1 MKYFENVHSMTKPLN
16 KVIDEY
22 SVYINTDIK
31 EVTVEHGVEPWK
43 TTCTEYEFNQTQ
55 YTKDEYIKLID
66 DRNEELEAQVTDTQL
81 ALCEV
86 YELML

>member
-1 MKYFENVHSMTKPLN
+1 MTKFKNIRSTIRPDATRF
-16 KVIDEY
+16 DEK
-22 SVYINTDIK
+22 SVWVSENIREI
-31 EVTVEHGVEPWK
+31 EVERDGDAY
-43 TTCTEYEFNQTQ
+43 TEFEFDQTR

-66 DRNEELEAQVTDTQL
+66 EKNASLEAQLTDTQL

>member
-1 MKYFENVHSMTKPLN
+1 MTKFKNIRSTIRPDATRF
-16 KVIDEY
+16 DEK
-22 SVYINTDIK
+22 SVWVSENIREI
-31 EVTVEHGVEPWK
+31 EVERDGCVY
-43 TTCTEYEFNQTQ
+43 TEFEFDQTR

-66 DRNEELEAQVTDTQL
+66 EKNASLEAQLTDTQL

>member
-1 MKYFENVHSMTKPLN
+1 MTRYEKVRSTVCPDKISFDEKSVWVTENITALDSEDCVF
-16 KVIDEY
+16 
-22 SVYINTDIK
+22 
-31 EVTVEHGVEPWK
+31 
-43 TTCTEYEFNQTQ
+43 YEFDQTR

-66 DRNEELEAQVTDTQL
+66 NKNAELEAQVTDTQL